1 MIRQPG
7 LYAVV
12 DGEQVLAT
20 LHGTDHVYLPAHA
33 GRVGSVRRD
42 IADLDDFLSVKTTA
56 MWRGGKIAVN
66 AVAGDECGF
75 FTSDKALAER
85 EGLAGD
91 FYNGW
96 RGAAKFSDLT
106 HVEERVTSLHPRS
119 REER

>member
-20 LHGTDHVYLPAHA
+20 LHGTDHVYLPAPA

-75 FTSDKALAER
+75 
-85 EGLAGD
+85 
-91 FYNGW
+91 
-96 RGAAKFSDLT
+96 DLT

-119 REER
+119 REAR